1 MISGLPL
8 AALAYLLP
16 AAREW
21 ERQEIK
27 AAAEK
32 RLFPIWFAQ
41 KTLHEVAGGSKG
53 DFIKYSDYIESIL
66 ERGAEHTKQNTAA
79 PPRSGED
86 ILKDFMPLIEADRG
100 RGGG

>member
-16 AAREW
+16 AARDW
-21 ERQEIK
+21 EQQEVK

-41 KTLHEVAGGSKG
+41 KTLHEVAGGKG
-53 DFIKYSDYIESIL
+53 DFIKYSDFIGDIL
-66 ERGAEHTKQNTAA
+66 ERGAEHTERNTAA

-100 RGGG
+100 RGSG

>member
-8 AALAYLLP
+8 AALGYLIP

-21 ERQEIK
+21 ERQEQR

-32 RLFPIWFAQ
+32 RLFPIWYAG
-41 KTLHEVAGGSKG
+41 KITHELTGGKG
-53 DFIKYSDYIESIL
+53 DYIKYSDFIKNI
-66 ERGAEHTKQNTAA
+66 ERGAEHTERKHEPAA
-79 PPRSGED
+79 PPRTGED
-86 ILKDFMPLIEADRG
+86 IINDFLPLIEADRG